1 MGRGPDRRAAIGGA
15 LGFGL
20 SLGLAGGLGGALA
33 ACTPR
38 SQAKVRA
45 EPAADIFLSDLEAR
59 HGGRLGFAALDIGSD
74 RRVLWRAQERFPFCS
89 TFKAFLAVATLERVQ
104 RDEERLDRAVP
115 IVQTDMIPHAPVTEK
130 AVGRTLTIRE
140 LMQAAVEVSDNPAA
154 NILIREM
161 GGIAVWRSWWPTFGD
176 TTTAISRLE
185 PDLNTALPNDPR
197 DTCLPE
203 QTLANIREM
212 AFSDR
217 LTPDHDS
224 LLTGWLL
231 ASPTGPNRIKA
242 GAPEGWSV
250 AHKTG
255 TGANGAA
262 NDVGILTP
270 LSGSPVIVAAY
281 FIGATEAT
289 DDQRDAVIAE
299 ATRRALKALNRD

>member
-1 MGRGPDRRAAIGGA
+1 MGGGVDRRGLIVGSLA
-15 LGFGL
+15 LGLGAGL
-20 SLGLAGGLGGALA
+20 SS
-33 ACTPR
+33 CSPR
-38 SQAKVRA
+38 D
-45 EPAADIFLSDLEAR
+45 EPEAPSEQQPDVLLSDLEAR
-59 HGGRLGFAALDIGSD
+59 HGGRLGFAALDVGSG

-89 TFKAFLAVATLERVQ
+89 TFKPFLAAATLERVQ
-104 RDEERLDRAVP
+104 REEEQLDRAVR
-115 IVQTDMIPHAPVTEK
+115 ITRADMVPHAPTTEK

-140 LMQAAVEVSDNPAA
+140 LMQATVEVSDNPAA

-161 GGIAVWRSWWPTFGD
+161 GGIAVWRDWWPTFGD

-217 LTPDHDS
+217 LTPEYDA
-224 LLTGWLL
+224 LLQGWLA
-231 ASPTGPNRIKA
+231 ASPTGPRRIKA
-242 GAPEGWSV
+242 GVPEGWTV

-255 TGANGAA
+255 SGANGTT
-262 NDVGILTP
+262 NDIAMLTP

-281 FIGATEAT
+281 FTGATGATE
-289 DDQRDAVIAE
+289 DQRDAVIAE
-299 ATRRALKALNRD
+299 ATRRALKAFGRD

>member
-1 MGRGPDRRAAIGGA
+1 MGRGVDRRKLIAGAGA
-15 LGFGL
+15 LG
-20 SLGLAGGLGGALA
+20 LA

-38 SQAKVRA
+38 TQDEIPA
-45 EPAADIFLSDLEAR
+45 EKAPDFFLSDLEAR
-59 HGGRLGFAALDIGSD
+59 HGGRLGVAALDVASG
-74 RRVLWRAQERFPFCS
+74 RRVLWRGQERFAFCS
-89 TFKAFLAVATLERVQ
+89 TFKAFLAAATLERVQ
-104 RDEERLDRAVP
+104 HDEESLDRAVAVTRAD
-115 IVQTDMIPHAPVTEK
+115 IVPHAPVTEK

-140 LMQAAVEVSDNPAA
+140 LMQATVEVSDNPAA

-176 TTTAISRLE
+176 TTTVISRLE

-212 AFSDR
+212 AFSER
-217 LTPDHDS
+217 LTPENDA
-224 LLTGWLL
+224 LLHGWLT

-242 GAPEGWSV
+242 AAPEGWTV

-255 TGANGAA
+255 TGANGTA
-262 NDVGILTP
+262 NDIAMLTP

-281 FIGATEAT
+281 FTGATEAT

-299 ATRRALKALNRD
+299 ATRRALKALGRD